1 VTYALMVGRKSEAW
15 VDFHYT
21 QFSFSGEK
29 ARTSLRMH
37 QAFAASGFV
46 QLKHLKP
53 DLVEDTMLWIE
64 ANHPIKLKIYTL
76 GFEEALRQASLPPP
90 EYAPDS
96 PRYDPEEPTYQPSSP
111 RYPDSPQRED
121 LEGDIEAVS

>member
-1 VTYALMVGRKSEAW
+1 MPSW
-15 VDFHYT
+15 
-21 QFSFSGEK
+21 S
-29 ARTSLRMH
+29 
-37 QAFAASGFV
+37 AASRRPGSISIIRNFPSRE
-46 QLKHLKP
+46 KRHERHSECTRRLKP